1 MARRRR
7 NWLWGLAVLL
17 PLPIAY
23 TLRLSAELP
32 TVTPV
37 VKQSPLTL
45 QEQGGMIR
53 LDGGMTLIGSPRPSP
68 ADQRPVHRVLVK
80 PFWIDATH
88 VTNREFQKFV
98 EATNYVTTAER
109 RGWSLVFRPELR
121 KWEQVPQVNWRH
133 PSDPESSLV
142 GKEVYP
148 VVHVSWFDAVEYA
161 NWAEKRLPTE
171 VEVEFAARG
180 GLSDAPFPWGRQL
193 TPGGQQQANYWQGKF
208 PEIDLGLDGTLGV
221 CPVRSFTANRYG
233 LYDMAGN
240 VASWCADWYAPD
252 AYGSSHAEK
261 LNGPDQ
267 GTERVHRGGSWL
279 STSDKGGGIRV
290 GDRGHAVPSETS
302 NSLSFR
308 CARDDAASKR

>member
-1 MARRRR
+1 
-7 NWLWGLAVLL
+7 
-17 PLPIAY
+17 
-23 TLRLSAELP
+23 
-32 TVTPV
+32 
-37 VKQSPLTL
+37 
-45 QEQGGMIR
+45 MIR

-161 NWAEKRLPTE
+161 TWAEKR
-171 VEVEFAARG
+171 
-180 GLSDAPFPWGRQL
+180 Q
-193 TPGGQQQANYWQGKF
+193 
-208 PEIDLGLDGTLGV
+208 EIYRVL
-221 CPVRSFTANRYG
+221 
-233 LYDMAGN
+233 
-240 VASWCADWYAPD
+240 D
-252 AYGSSHAEK
+252 AYYLAVADATNPMIVREGA
-261 LNGPDQ
+261 
-267 GTERVHRGGSWL
+267 GTAPAHP
-279 STSDKGGGIRV
+279 
-290 GDRGHAVPSETS
+290 HP
-302 NSLSFR
+302 
-308 CARDDAASKR
+308 